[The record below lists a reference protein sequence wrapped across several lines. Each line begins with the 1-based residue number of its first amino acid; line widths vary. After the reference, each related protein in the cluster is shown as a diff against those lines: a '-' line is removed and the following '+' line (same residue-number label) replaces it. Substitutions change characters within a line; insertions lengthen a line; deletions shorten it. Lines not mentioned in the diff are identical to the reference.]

1 MYKLIYK
8 SQFVAGFDEDQI
20 LGNLAQLLQLKPK
33 TVRLVFLSGRASVIK
48 ILETEAEVEQW
59 RAAFLDAGVYLDVI
73 SIAAP
78 DANSIADQIELELE
92 LHSLEDDFDDEPPRQ
107 LLVKKIIVREDPVEP
122 VPVGNEMPAF
132 LPAIVQGSTESIP
145 SAVTPSVFD
154 DAHIHSEVIE
164 PLVEV
169 ETIEPELPAARLTSL
184 EPDEQREELI
194 VDIIPS
200 SQEEKIE
207 AATAAVLPGVFVPVI
222 VNEPNGEELQNQVV
236 DMDAQKLSTDIKRE
250 HDDESISAE
259 EQNSE
264 NPLPTDSDTAPSSKE
279 KNNQDDIQPNEEYV
293 DVNWHKSSFLWG
305 MLVIVLAIV
314 FTAST
319 ILWLKRPLW
328 AAVTTPAQADKV
340 VTALATESL
349 FALAHVDVQRLQ
361 QLPDVLQKDTGM
373 KNLPAPDANFWRNLE
388 QAGVDI
394 SQQLKHVW
402 IAGYNSN
409 NQTRALWVLN
419 GNFNA
424 EQVRA
429 WLKKNYS
436 IDEDTP
442 QQIVFSSI
450 DINTCEKQPAMMAVI
465 ESDRIVLGAPE
476 HVAAFRGRMEA
487 AATAAIDLSDWQRIS
502 TGQMLSVAL
511 FNPAQFNEPSTTAML
526 NKLAIEVAPLKGIYI
541 GLSPRLL
548 PPALELS
555 AVLVGTDAQLIKV
568 TNDNLMQ
575 AVTNAKNTI
584 GKDWPETLPLYE
596 RMKLKPTE
604 QQLRATVFFD
614 EQVQQQ
620 VKLWTQ
626 SLFAQMLPI
635 NNNAPAVEQERVD
648 EKPRVFANLASAQ
661 LPEFAQNKHL
671 NNSFV
676 SQTTT
681 GPFGIGIS
689 SIESTAQGI
698 VINLDVNAFNLPNLG
713 KEADAIQLRITD
725 IVDHQDQSLIAEAS
739 CSPNGV
745 RQAAHINAI
754 YEGAFFDQGQSQS
767 YLGIQGSKKII
778 LPSNIN
784 LSSIGAIK
792 GEIEYRLPTS
802 VERLL
807 VNAPLAGKVI
817 NSNGMQ
823 VRFFS
828 ASASSLYYQPEGNTG
843 ALLQVNALNADSKV
857 LVATNTVHSESVVDS
872 GIFTTTNVQGK
883 VAAAEVIVANKWEKK
898 VYPFSFGRI
907 QPPEKI
913 FAQDK
918 PTPELLSAAKL
929 KLLKQDSPPSD
940 IKYPYQTPQQT
951 TVAGPALIAVNQLN
965 IFEQKL
971 LLVADIYLRNQHPLT
986 RQLSAVRLVITEVED
1001 SAGNLHPVDIQV
1013 PVSLE
1018 HQGGSWSEG
1027 SYRPDPAQPWLR
1039 GQLELR
1045 DQELGVSDTVALWGK
1060 LIFLAPGEPI
1070 AIPIPFQFG
1079 MEWNG
1084 SGSSLKL
1091 SRWEAGRLLFDIH
1104 GSFSELM
1111 AITALDDTGAV
1122 ISQAAELRSSLGI
1135 NQVELPV
1142 KQRPASIE
1150 FSIARDQQT
1159 ADFPFEIRAAQ

>member
-8 SQFVAGFDEDQI
+8 SQFVTGFDEDQI

-33 TVRLVFLSGRASVIK
+33 TIRLVFLSGRASVIK
-48 ILETEAEVEQW
+48 ILDSETEVEQW
-59 RAAFLDAGVYLDVI
+59 RSAFLDAGVYLDVI
-73 SIAAP
+73 NVAAP

-92 LHSLEDDFDDEPPRQ
+92 LHSLDDDHDEEPPRQ
-107 LLVKKIIVREDPVEP
+107 LFVKKVIALEEP
-122 VPVGNEMPAF
+122 VPSLINDPVLVAP
-132 LPAIVQGSTESIP
+132 TP
-145 SAVTPSVFD
+145 SDVTPLVID
-154 DAHIHSEVIE
+154 DVSTKSDVVESPDQE
-164 PLVEV
+164 ELVS
-169 ETIEPELPAARLTSL
+169 ELPATQFVSAET
-184 EPDEQREELI
+184 DDNREEL
-194 VDIIPS
+194 VVSVPS
-200 SQEEKIE
+200 LQEEKIE
-207 AATAAVLPGVFVPVI
+207 PALVVPEPVIFVPVA
-222 VNEPNGEELQNQVV
+222 VNESREEFKQ
-236 DMDAQKLSTDIKRE
+236 RE
-250 HDDESISAE
+250 TEADTQTLNLESVKPEQLDELVSAE
-259 EQNSE
+259 EKNIEDTISIDADSSQLEAEKVEEKTNQN
-264 NPLPTDSDTAPSSKE
+264 
-279 KNNQDDIQPNEEYV
+279 DIQPDEEYV

-328 AAVTTPAQADKV
+328 NAVTAPAQADKV

-349 FALAHVDVQRLQ
+349 FTLAHVDVQRLQ
-361 QLPDVLQKDTGM
+361 QLPDVLQKDSGM
-373 KNLPAPDANFWRNLE
+373 KNLPAPDANFWRSLE
-388 QAGVDI
+388 QSGVDI
-394 SQQLKHVW
+394 SQQLKQVW
-402 IAGYNSN
+402 IAGYSSN
-409 NQTRALWVLN
+409 NQVRGLWVLS
-419 GNFNA
+419 GNFNT
-424 EQVRA
+424 EQVRV

-442 QQIVFSSI
+442 QQIVFSSV

-465 ESDRIVLGAPE
+465 EPDRIVLGAPE
-476 HVAAFRGRMEA
+476 HVAAFRGRMDA
-487 AATAAIDLSDWQRIS
+487 AATAAMDLSDWQRIS
-502 TGQMLSVAL
+502 AGKMLSVAL
-511 FNPAQFNEPSTTAML
+511 FNPAQFNEPTTTAML
-526 NKLAIEVAPLKGIYI
+526 NKLAIDTAPVKGIYF
-541 GLSPRLL
+541 GLAPRLL

-555 AVLVGTDAQLIKV
+555 AVLVGNEQQFIKV
-568 TNDNLMQ
+568 TNDNLVKTV
-575 AVTNAKNTI
+575 ANAKNTI
-584 GKDWPETLPLYE
+584 TKDWPETLPLYE
-596 RMKLKPTE
+596 RMKLKQAE
-604 QQLRATVFFD
+604 QQLQATVFFD
-614 EQVQQQ
+614 EQVQPQ
-620 VKLWTQ
+620 VKVWAQ
-626 SLFAQMLPI
+626 SLFAQMLPT
-635 NNNAPAVEQERVD
+635 NNNAPVAEQERVD
-648 EKPRVFANLASAQ
+648 EKPRAFIDLATTQ

-671 NNSFV
+671 NNSIV
-676 SQTTT
+676 TQTAT

-689 SIESTAQGI
+689 SIESTAQGT

-713 KEADAIQLRITD
+713 REAEAIQLRITD
-725 IVDHQDQSLIAEAS
+725 IVDHQDQSLIAQTS
-739 CSPNGV
+739 CNPNGV
-745 RQAAHINAI
+745 RQAANINAI

-767 YLGIQGSKKII
+767 YLGLQGSKKIV
-778 LPSNIN
+778 LPANIN

-817 NSNGMQ
+817 NSNGVQ

-828 ASASSLYYQPEGNTG
+828 AGASSLYYQTEGNTN
-843 ALLQVNALNADSKV
+843 ALLQVNALNANSKV
-857 LVATNTVHSESVVDS
+857 LLVTNTAHSENVVDS
-872 GIFTTTNVQGK
+872 DVVTTISVQGK
-883 VAAAEVIVANKWEKK
+883 VAAAEVIVASKWEKK

-907 QPPEKI
+907 QPPEKT
-913 FAQDK
+913 FTQDK
-918 PTPELLSAAKL
+918 PAPELLSAAKL

-940 IKYPYQTPQQT
+940 VKYPYQTPQQT

-986 RQLSAVRLVITEVED
+986 RQLSAARLVITEVED

-1027 SYRPDPAQPWLR
+1027 SYHPDPAQPWLR

-1045 DQELGVSDTVALWGK
+1045 DQDLGVSDTVALWGK
-1060 LIFLAPGEPI
+1060 LVFLAPGEPI

-1122 ISQAAELRSSLGI
+1122 ISQAAELRSSLGV

-1159 ADFPFEIRAAQ
+1159 AEFPFEIRAVQ

>member
-1 MYKLIYK
+1 VYKLIYK
-8 SQFVAGFDEDQI
+8 SQFVTGFDEDQI

-33 TVRLVFLSGRASVIK
+33 TIRLVFLSGRASVIK
-48 ILETEAEVEQW
+48 ILDSETEVEQW
-59 RAAFLDAGVYLDVI
+59 RSAFLDAGVYLDVI
-73 SIAAP
+73 NVAAP

-92 LHSLEDDFDDEPPRQ
+92 LHSLDDDHDEEPPRQ
-107 LLVKKIIVREDPVEP
+107 LFVKKVIALEEP
-122 VPVGNEMPAF
+122 VPSLINDPVLVAP
-132 LPAIVQGSTESIP
+132 TP
-145 SAVTPSVFD
+145 SDVTPLVID
-154 DAHIHSEVIE
+154 DVSTKSDVVESPDQE
-164 PLVEV
+164 ELVS
-169 ETIEPELPAARLTSL
+169 ELPATQFVSAET
-184 EPDEQREELI
+184 DDNREEL
-194 VDIIPS
+194 VVSVPS
-200 SQEEKIE
+200 LQEEKIE
-207 AATAAVLPGVFVPVI
+207 PALVVPEPVIFVPVA
-222 VNEPNGEELQNQVV
+222 VNESREEFKQ
-236 DMDAQKLSTDIKRE
+236 RE
-250 HDDESISAE
+250 TEADTQTLNLESVKPEQLDELVSAE
-259 EQNSE
+259 EKNIEDTISIDADSSQLEAEKVEEKTNQN
-264 NPLPTDSDTAPSSKE
+264 
-279 KNNQDDIQPNEEYV
+279 DIQPDEEYV

-328 AAVTTPAQADKV
+328 NAVTAPAQADKV

-349 FALAHVDVQRLQ
+349 FTLAHVDVQRLQ
-361 QLPDVLQKDTGM
+361 QLPDVLQKDSGM
-373 KNLPAPDANFWRNLE
+373 KNLPAPDANFWRSLE
-388 QAGVDI
+388 QSGVDI
-394 SQQLKHVW
+394 SQQLKQVW
-402 IAGYNSN
+402 IAGYSSN
-409 NQTRALWVLN
+409 NQVRGLWVLS
-419 GNFNA
+419 GNFNT
-424 EQVRA
+424 EQVRV

-442 QQIVFSSI
+442 QQIVFSSV

-465 ESDRIVLGAPE
+465 EPDRIVLGAPE
-476 HVAAFRGRMEA
+476 HVAAFRGRMDA
-487 AATAAIDLSDWQRIS
+487 AATAAMDLSDWQRIS
-502 TGQMLSVAL
+502 AGKMLSVAL
-511 FNPAQFNEPSTTAML
+511 FNPAQFNEPTTTAML
-526 NKLAIEVAPLKGIYI
+526 NKLAIDTAPVKGIYF
-541 GLSPRLL
+541 GLAPRLL

-555 AVLVGTDAQLIKV
+555 AVLVGNEQQFIKV
-568 TNDNLMQ
+568 TNDNLVKTV
-575 AVTNAKNTI
+575 ANAKNTI
-584 GKDWPETLPLYE
+584 TKDWPETLPLYE
-596 RMKLKPTE
+596 RMKLKQAE
-604 QQLRATVFFD
+604 QQLQATVFFD
-614 EQVQQQ
+614 EQVQPQ
-620 VKLWTQ
+620 VKVWAQ
-626 SLFAQMLPI
+626 SLFAQMLPT
-635 NNNAPAVEQERVD
+635 NNNAPVAEQERVD
-648 EKPRVFANLASAQ
+648 EKPRAFIDLATTQ

-671 NNSFV
+671 NNSIV
-676 SQTTT
+676 TQTAT

-689 SIESTAQGI
+689 SIESTAQGT

-713 KEADAIQLRITD
+713 REAEAIQLRITD
-725 IVDHQDQSLIAEAS
+725 IVDHQDQSLIAQTS
-739 CSPNGV
+739 CNPNGV
-745 RQAAHINAI
+745 RQAANINAI

-767 YLGIQGSKKII
+767 YLGLQGSKKIV
-778 LPSNIN
+778 LPANIN

-817 NSNGMQ
+817 NSNGVQ

-828 ASASSLYYQPEGNTG
+828 AGASSLYYQTEGNTN
-843 ALLQVNALNADSKV
+843 ALLQVNALNANSKV
-857 LVATNTVHSESVVDS
+857 LLVTNTAHSENVVDS
-872 GIFTTTNVQGK
+872 DVVTTISVQGK
-883 VAAAEVIVANKWEKK
+883 VAAAEVIVASKWEKK

-907 QPPEKI
+907 QPPEKT
-913 FAQDK
+913 FTQDK
-918 PTPELLSAAKL
+918 PAPELLSAAKL

-940 IKYPYQTPQQT
+940 VKYPYQTPQQT

-986 RQLSAVRLVITEVED
+986 RQLSAARLVITEVED

-1027 SYRPDPAQPWLR
+1027 SYHPDPAQPWLR

-1045 DQELGVSDTVALWGK
+1045 DQDLGVSDTVALWGK
-1060 LIFLAPGEPI
+1060 LVFLAPGEPI

-1122 ISQAAELRSSLGI
+1122 ISQAAELRSSLGV

-1159 ADFPFEIRAAQ
+1159 AEFPFEIRAVQ